1 MKMRPPA
8 IPLITSDPF
17 FSVWSESDN
26 LNASDTVHWTGR
38 TVALRCTVKVGD
50 REYGVMGR
58 NDGIPA
64 ARQICFDMDAFSS
77 YYTFDC
83 GGVTVRLTFTSPVI
97 PDDLYLV
104 SRPVSYLY
112 ISADADGVRA
122 KVSVSEQICLDLAG
136 EYPVKVSCKGGSV
149 TLASEVQNVLSHD
162 GDDQRIDWGRFYL
175 TCKTPKGAE
184 YGSYLA
190 DGMTFV
196 FAEAEVGEGTL
207 FSFAYDDVKSIEY
220 FGDKLDAYWKTK
232 DATIT
237 DAISAAHRDYTDIMK
252 RCADFSEKM
261 VADATAAGGEKYAE
275 LLILSLRQSVAAHK
289 LVLDTEGEVLYI
301 SKECFSNGCAA
312 TVDVSY
318 PSTPLFL
325 LYNPELVRG
334 MMRPIYRFASTE
346 AWKYDFAPH
355 DAGRY
360 PLVNG
365 QVYGLKDGVLLKEK
379 QMPLEECGNML
390 LMEATAAVA
399 TGNADFASEHIDIL
413 RKWCTY
419 LVENG
424 EDPANQLCTDD
435 FAGHLAHNCNL
446 TLKAIMGIAGM
457 GIIEKLLGNGGE
469 YERLLAVAKKMAESW
484 VKRAANADGSYRL
497 AFDWQNSFSMKYNI
511 AWDKLFGTEIM
522 PKEVLSS
529 EFSSYAKHMND
540 YGLPLDNRADYT
552 KSDWYIWTGV
562 LADGK
567 EDFEKFIEPLWDSY
581 NETASRVPMT
591 DWYMTTTALHRAYGS
606 SSGLRKSFRNR
617 TVVGG
622 HFMKLLE
629 YKGTLRLSVGG
640 DAE

>member
-17 FSVWSESDN
+17 FSVWSETDN

-122 KVSVSEQICLDLAG
+122 KVSASEQICLDLAG
-136 EYPVKVSCKGGSV
+136 EYPVKVSCEGGSV

-365 QVYGLKDGVLLKEK
+365 QVYGLKDGVLLEEK

-399 TGNADFASEHIDIL
+399 TGNADFAAEHIDIL

>member
-8 IPLITSDPF
+8 TPLITSDPF
-17 FSVWSESDN
+17 FSVWSETDA

-38 TVALRCTVKVGD
+38 TIALRCTVKVGD
-50 REYGVMGR
+50 RVYGVMGR
-58 NDGIPA
+58 NEGTLA
-64 ARQICFDMDAFSS
+64 ARQVGSDMDAFSS

-83 GGVTVRLTFTSPVI
+83 DGVKVRLTFTSPVI
-97 PDDLYLV
+97 PDDMYLI
-104 SRPVSYLY
+104 SRPVSYLLV
-112 ISADADGVRA
+112 SADAAGVNA

-136 EYPVKVSCKGGSV
+136 EYPVKASVEGGSV
-149 TLASEVQNVLSHD
+149 TLASEVQNVLSRD
-162 GDDQRIDWGRFYL
+162 GDDQRIDWGKFYL
-175 TCKTPKGAE
+175 TCKGAE
-184 YGSYLA
+184 YGSCLS

-196 FAEAEVGEGTL
+196 FAEAPVGEGTL

-232 DATIT
+232 DATIA
-237 DAISAAHRDYTDIMK
+237 DAICAAHRDYPEVMK
-252 RCADFSEKM
+252 RCADFSAKM
-261 VADATAAGGEKYAE
+261 VAEATEAGGEKYAE

-289 LVLDTEGEVLYI
+289 LVLDTNGEVLYI

-334 MMRPIYRFASTE
+334 MMRPIYRFAATD
-346 AWKYDFAPH
+346 AWQYDFAPH

-360 PLVNG
+360 PRVNG
-365 QVYGLKDGVLLKEK
+365 QVYGLKDGVLLEAK

-390 LMEATAAVA
+390 VMEATAAVA
-399 TGNADFASEHIDIL
+399 TGNADFAAEHLDVL
-413 RKWCTY
+413 RKWCAY
-419 LVENG
+419 LEENG
-424 EDPANQLCTDD
+424 DDPANQLCTDD

-457 GIIEKLLGNGGE
+457 GIIEKMLGNDGE
-469 YERLLAVAKKMAESW
+469 YERLLAHAKEMTQSW
-484 VKRAANADGSYRL
+484 ITRAANADGSYRL
-497 AFDWQNSFSMKYNI
+497 AFNWQNSFSMKYNI
-511 AWDKLFGTEIM
+511 VWDKLFGTGIM
-522 PKEVLSS
+522 PKEVLAS
-529 EFSSYAKHMND
+529 EFASYAKHMNN

-562 LADGK
+562 LADSK
-567 EDFEKFIEPLWDSY
+567 EEFGKFIEPLWNSY
-581 NETASRVPMT
+581 NETESRVPMT
-591 DWYMTTTALHRAYGS
+591 DWYMTTTALHRSYGS
-606 SSGLRKSFRNR
+606 SSGLGKSFRNR

-629 YKGTLRLSVGG
+629 YRGTLDLGG
-640 DAE
+640 KSL

>member
-17 FSVWSESDN
+17 FSVWSETDD

-122 KVSVSEQICLDLAG
+122 KVSASEQICLDLAG
-136 EYPVKVSCKGGSV
+136 EYPVKVSCEGGSV

-196 FAEAEVGEGTL
+196 FAEAEVGEGRL

-365 QVYGLKDGVLLKEK
+365 QVYGLKDGVLLEEK

-399 TGNADFASEHIDIL
+399 TGNADFAAEHIDIL

-457 GIIEKLLGNGGE
+457 GIIEKLLGNGDE

-484 VKRAANADGSYRL
+484 AKRAANADGSYRL

-522 PKEVLSS
+522 PKEILSS
-529 EFSSYAKHMND
+529 EFSSYAKHMNN

-562 LADGK
+562 LADSK
-567 EDFEKFIEPLWDSY
+567 EDFEKFIEPLWDCY
-581 NETASRVPMT
+581 NDTASRVPMT

-629 YKGTLRLSVGG
+629 YKGTLRLSFGG

>member
-17 FSVWSESDN
+17 FSVWSESDD

-122 KVSVSEQICLDLAG
+122 KVSASEQICLDLAG
-136 EYPVKVSCKGGSV
+136 EYPVKVSCEGGSV

-220 FGDKLDAYWKTK
+220 FGDNLDAYWKTK

-237 DAISAAHRDYTDIMK
+237 DSISSAHRDYTDIMK

-261 VADATAAGGEKYAE
+261 VAEATAAGGEKYAE

-365 QVYGLKDGVLLKEK
+365 QVYGLKDGVLLEEK

-399 TGNADFASEHIDIL
+399 TGNADFAAEHIDIL

>member
-17 FSVWSESDN
+17 FSVWSETDD

-112 ISADADGVRA
+112 VNADADGVRA

-136 EYPVKVSCKGGSV
+136 EYPVKASFEGGSV

-334 MMRPIYRFASTE
+334 MMRPIYRFTSTE

-365 QVYGLKDGVLLKEK
+365 QVYGLKDGVLLEEK

-457 GIIEKLLGNGGE
+457 GIIEKLLGNGDE

-522 PKEVLSS
+522 PKEVLAS
-529 EFSSYAKHMND
+529 EFASYAKHMND

-629 YKGTLRLSVGG
+629 YKGTLRLSFGG

>member
-1 MKMRPPA
+1 MRPPA

-17 FSVWSESDN
+17 FSVWSETDD

-112 ISADADGVRA
+112 VNADADGVRA

-136 EYPVKVSCKGGSV
+136 EYPVKASFEGGSV

-334 MMRPIYRFASTE
+334 MMRPIYRFTSTE

-365 QVYGLKDGVLLKEK
+365 QVYGLKDGVLLEEK

-457 GIIEKLLGNGGE
+457 GIIEKLLGNGDE

-522 PKEVLSS
+522 PKEVLAS
-529 EFSSYAKHMND
+529 EFASYAKHMND

-562 LADGK
+562 LADSK
-567 EDFEKFIEPLWDSY
+567 EDFERFIEPLWDCY
-581 NETASRVPMT
+581 NDTASRVPMT

-629 YKGTLRLSVGG
+629 YKGTLRLSFGG

>member
-136 EYPVKVSCKGGSV
+136 EYPVKASFEGGSV

-196 FAEAEVGEGTL
+196 FAEAEVGEGRL

-325 LYNPELVRG
+325 IYNPELVRG

-365 QVYGLKDGVLLKEK
+365 QVYGLKDGVLLEEK

-390 LMEATAAVA
+390 LMEATTAVA
-399 TGNADFASEHIDIL
+399 TGNADFAAEHIDIL

>member
-17 FSVWSESDN
+17 FSVWSETDD

-122 KVSVSEQICLDLAG
+122 KVSASEQICLDLAG
-136 EYPVKVSCKGGSV
+136 EYPVKVSCEGGSV

-365 QVYGLKDGVLLKEK
+365 QVYGLKDGVLLEEK

-399 TGNADFASEHIDIL
+399 TGNADFAAEHIDIL

>member
-122 KVSVSEQICLDLAG
+122 KVSASEQICLDLAG
-136 EYPVKVSCKGGSV
+136 EYPVKVSCEGGSV

-196 FAEAEVGEGTL
+196 FAETEVGEGTL

-220 FGDKLDAYWKTK
+220 FGEKLDAYWKTK

-424 EDPANQLCTDD
+424 EDPANLLCTDD

-457 GIIEKLLGNGGE
+457 GIIEKLLGNGDE

-484 VKRAANADGSYRL
+484 AKRAANADGSYRL

-522 PKEVLSS
+522 PKEILSS
-529 EFSSYAKHMND
+529 EFSSYAKHMNN

-562 LADGK
+562 LADSK
-567 EDFEKFIEPLWDSY
+567 EDFEKFIEPLWDCY
-581 NETASRVPMT
+581 NDTASRVPMT

>member
-17 FSVWSESDN
+17 FSVWSESDA

-38 TVALRCTVKVGD
+38 TIALRCTVKVGD

-122 KVSVSEQICLDLAG
+122 KVSASEQICLDLAG
-136 EYPVKVSCKGGSV
+136 EYPVKVSCEGGSV

-365 QVYGLKDGVLLKEK
+365 QVYGLKDGVLLEEK

-399 TGNADFASEHIDIL
+399 TGNADFAAEHIDIL

>member
-17 FSVWSESDN
+17 FSVWSETDD

-122 KVSVSEQICLDLAG
+122 KVSASEQICLDLAG
-136 EYPVKVSCKGGSV
+136 EYPVKVSCEGGSV

-220 FGDKLDAYWKTK
+220 FGEKLDAYWKTK

-365 QVYGLKDGVLLKEK
+365 QVYGLKDGVLLEEK

-399 TGNADFASEHIDIL
+399 TGNADFAAEHIDIL

>member
-17 FSVWSESDN
+17 FSVWSETDN

-122 KVSVSEQICLDLAG
+122 KVSASEQICLDLAG
-136 EYPVKVSCKGGSV
+136 EYPVKVSCEGGSV

-220 FGDKLDAYWKTK
+220 FGEKLDAYWKTK

-365 QVYGLKDGVLLKEK
+365 QVYGLKDGVLLEEK

-399 TGNADFASEHIDIL
+399 TGNADFAAEHIDIL

>member
-17 FSVWSESDN
+17 FSVWSESDD

-122 KVSVSEQICLDLAG
+122 KVSASEQICLDLAG
-136 EYPVKVSCKGGSV
+136 EYPVKVSCEGGSV

-220 FGDKLDAYWKTK
+220 FGEKLDAYWKTE

-365 QVYGLKDGVLLKEK
+365 QVYGLKDGVLLEEK

-399 TGNADFASEHIDIL
+399 TGNADFAAEHIDIL

>member
-17 FSVWSESDN
+17 FSVWSATDA

-38 TVALRCTVKVGD
+38 TIALRCTVKVGGT
-50 REYGVMGR
+50 EYGVMG
-58 NDGIPA
+58 NNGGIA
-64 ARQICFDMDAFSS
+64 AATQTGFDMDAFSS
-77 YYTFDC
+77 YFTFDC

-112 ISADADGVRA
+112 ISADAEGVSA
-122 KVSVSEQICLDLAG
+122 KVSVSEQVCLDLAG
-136 EYPVKVSCKGGSV
+136 EYPVKVSCEGGSI

-196 FAEAEVGEGTL
+196 SAEASVTGGTL
-207 FSFAYDDVKSIEY
+207 FSFAYDDIKSIEY

-232 DATIT
+232 DATIA
-237 DAISAAHRDYTDIMK
+237 DAIFAAHRDYDEIMK
-252 RCADFSEKM
+252 RCADFSAKM
-261 VADATAAGGEKYAE
+261 VAEATAAGGEKYAE

-289 LVLDTEGEVLYI
+289 LVLDTKGEVLYI

-318 PSTPLFL
+318 PSIPLFL

-334 MMRPIYRFASTE
+334 MMRPIYRFAATE
-346 AWKYDFAPH
+346 AWQYDFAPH

-365 QVYGLKDGVLLKEK
+365 QVYGLRDGVLLKEK

-390 LMEATAAVA
+390 VMEATAAVA
-399 TGNADFASEHIDIL
+399 TGNADFAAEHIGVL
-413 RKWCTY
+413 RKWCAY
-419 LVENG
+419 LEENG
-424 EDPANQLCTDD
+424 SDPANQLCTDD

-446 TLKAIMGIAGM
+446 TLKAITGIAGM
-457 GIIEKLLGNGGE
+457 GIIEKMLGNGGE
-469 YERLLAVAKKMAESW
+469 SERLLAVAKKMAESW
-484 VKRAANADGSYRL
+484 VTRAANADGSYRL

-511 AWDKLFGTEIM
+511 VWDKLFGTGIM
-522 PKEVLSS
+522 PKEVLAT
-529 EFSSYAKHMND
+529 EFASYAKHMNN

-567 EDFEKFIEPLWDSY
+567 EDFEKFIEPLWNCY
-581 NETASRVPMT
+581 NETESRVPMT
-591 DWYMTTTALHRAYGS
+591 DWYMTTTALHRVYGS
-606 SSGLRKSFRNR
+606 SNGLRKSFRNR

-629 YKGTLRLSVGG
+629 YRGTLRLK
-640 DAE
+640 

>member
-17 FSVWSESDN
+17 FSVWSETDD

-122 KVSVSEQICLDLAG
+122 KVSASEQICLDLAG
-136 EYPVKVSCKGGSV
+136 EYPVKASFEGGSV

-365 QVYGLKDGVLLKEK
+365 QVYGLKDGVLLEEK

-390 LMEATAAVA
+390 LMEATTAVA
-399 TGNADFASEHIDIL
+399 TGNADFAAEHIDIL

-457 GIIEKLLGNGGE
+457 GIIEKLLGNGDE

-484 VKRAANADGSYRL
+484 AKRAANADGSYRL

-562 LADGK
+562 LADSK

>member
-122 KVSVSEQICLDLAG
+122 KVSASEQICLDLAG
-136 EYPVKVSCKGGSV
+136 EYPVKVSCEGGSV

-196 FAEAEVGEGTL
+196 FAETEVGEGTL

-220 FGDKLDAYWKTK
+220 FGEKLDAYWKTK

-261 VADATAAGGEKYAE
+261 VAEATAAGGEKYAE

-424 EDPANQLCTDD
+424 EDPANLLCTDD

-457 GIIEKLLGNGGE
+457 GIIEKLLGNGDE

-484 VKRAANADGSYRL
+484 AKRAANADGSYRL

-522 PKEVLSS
+522 PKEILSS
-529 EFSSYAKHMND
+529 EFSSYAKHMNN

-562 LADGK
+562 LADSK

-629 YKGTLRLSVGG
+629 YKGTLRLSFGG

>member
-17 FSVWSESDN
+17 FSVWSETDN

-122 KVSVSEQICLDLAG
+122 KVSASEQICLDLAG
-136 EYPVKVSCKGGSV
+136 EYPVKVSCEGGSV

-196 FAEAEVGEGTL
+196 FAEAEVGEGNL

-365 QVYGLKDGVLLKEK
+365 QVYGLKDGVLLEEK

-399 TGNADFASEHIDIL
+399 TGNADFAAEHIDIL

-469 YERLLAVAKKMAESW
+469 YERLLAVVKKMAESW

>member
-122 KVSVSEQICLDLAG
+122 KVSASEQICLDLAG
-136 EYPVKVSCKGGSV
+136 EYPVKVSCEGGSV

-365 QVYGLKDGVLLKEK
+365 QVYGLKDGVLLEEK

-399 TGNADFASEHIDIL
+399 TGNADFAAEHIDIL

>member
-1 MKMRPPA
+1 MRPPA

-17 FSVWSESDN
+17 FSVWSESDA

-112 ISADADGVRA
+112 VNADADGVRA

-136 EYPVKVSCKGGSV
+136 EYPVKASFEGGSV

-196 FAEAEVGEGTL
+196 FAEAEVGEGRL

-220 FGDKLDAYWKTK
+220 FGDRLDAYWKTK

-399 TGNADFASEHIDIL
+399 TGNADFAAEHIDIL

-562 LADGK
+562 LADSK
-567 EDFEKFIEPLWDSY
+567 EDFEKFIEPLWDCY
-581 NETASRVPMT
+581 NDTASRVPMT

-629 YKGTLRLSVGG
+629 YKGTLRLSFGG

>member
-1 MKMRPPA
+1 MRPPA

-17 FSVWSESDN
+17 FSVWSESDD

-122 KVSVSEQICLDLAG
+122 KVSASEQICLDLAG
-136 EYPVKVSCKGGSV
+136 EYPVKVSCEGGSV

-261 VADATAAGGEKYAE
+261 VAEATAAGGEKYAE

-365 QVYGLKDGVLLKEK
+365 QVYGLKDGVLLEEK

-399 TGNADFASEHIDIL
+399 TGNADFAAEHIDIL

-562 LADGK
+562 LADSK
-567 EDFEKFIEPLWDSY
+567 EDFERFIEPLWDCY
-581 NETASRVPMT
+581 NDTASRVPMT

>member
-1 MKMRPPA
+1 MRPPA

-17 FSVWSESDN
+17 FSVWSESDA

-122 KVSVSEQICLDLAG
+122 KVSASEQICLDLAG
-136 EYPVKVSCKGGSV
+136 EYPVKASFEGGSV

-196 FAEAEVGEGTL
+196 FAETEVGEGTL

-289 LVLDTEGEVLYI
+289 LVLDTEGEVLYV

-365 QVYGLKDGVLLKEK
+365 QVYGLKDGVLLEEK

-390 LMEATAAVA
+390 LMEATTAVA
-399 TGNADFASEHIDIL
+399 TGNADFAAEHIDIL

-457 GIIEKLLGNGGE
+457 GIIEKLLGNGDE

-484 VKRAANADGSYRL
+484 AKRAANADGSYRL

-562 LADGK
+562 LADSK

>member
-1 MKMRPPA
+1 MRPPA

-83 GGVTVRLTFTSPVI
+83 GGVTVKLTFTSPVI
-97 PDDLYLV
+97 PEDLYLV

-136 EYPVKVSCKGGSV
+136 EYPVKVSCEGGSV

-196 FAEAEVGEGTL
+196 FAEAEVGEGML

-261 VADATAAGGEKYAE
+261 VAEATAAGGEKYAE

-365 QVYGLKDGVLLKEK
+365 QVYGLKDGVLLEEK

-399 TGNADFASEHIDIL
+399 TGNADFAAEHIDIL

-457 GIIEKLLGNGGE
+457 GIIEKLLGNGDE

-522 PKEVLSS
+522 PKEILSS

-581 NETASRVPMT
+581 NDTPSRVPMT

>member
-17 FSVWSESDN
+17 FSVWSETDD

-122 KVSVSEQICLDLAG
+122 KVSASEQICLDLAG
-136 EYPVKVSCKGGSV
+136 EYPVKVSCEGGSV

-196 FAEAEVGEGTL
+196 FAEAEVGEGNL

-365 QVYGLKDGVLLKEK
+365 QVYGLKDGVLLEEK

-399 TGNADFASEHIDIL
+399 TGNADFAAEHIDIL

>member
-17 FSVWSESDN
+17 FSVWSESDA

-122 KVSVSEQICLDLAG
+122 KVSASEQICLDLAG
-136 EYPVKVSCKGGSV
+136 EYPVKVSCEGGSV

-365 QVYGLKDGVLLKEK
+365 QVYGLKDGVLLEEK

-399 TGNADFASEHIDIL
+399 TGNADFAAEHIDIL

-484 VKRAANADGSYRL
+484 AKRAANADGSYRL

-522 PKEVLSS
+522 PKEILSS
-529 EFSSYAKHMND
+529 EFSSYAKHMNN

-562 LADGK
+562 LADSK
-567 EDFEKFIEPLWDSY
+567 EDFEKFIEPLWDCY
-581 NETASRVPMT
+581 NDTASRVPMT

>member
-1 MKMRPPA
+1 MRPPA

-17 FSVWSESDN
+17 FSVWSETDD

-122 KVSVSEQICLDLAG
+122 KVSASEQICLDLAG
-136 EYPVKVSCKGGSV
+136 EYPVKVSCEGGSV

-365 QVYGLKDGVLLKEK
+365 QVYGLKDGVLLEEK

-399 TGNADFASEHIDIL
+399 TGNADFAAEHIDIL

>member
-17 FSVWSESDN
+17 FSVWSETDD

-112 ISADADGVRA
+112 VNADADGVRA

-136 EYPVKVSCKGGSV
+136 EYPVKASFEGGSV

-334 MMRPIYRFASTE
+334 MMRPIYRFTSTE

-365 QVYGLKDGVLLKEK
+365 QVYGLKDGVLLEEK

-457 GIIEKLLGNGGE
+457 GIIEKLLGNGDE

-629 YKGTLRLSVGG
+629 YKGTLRLSFGG

>member
-1 MKMRPPA
+1 MRPPA

-17 FSVWSESDN
+17 FSVWSETDD

-112 ISADADGVRA
+112 VNADADGVRA

-136 EYPVKVSCKGGSV
+136 EYPVKASFEGGSV

-334 MMRPIYRFASTE
+334 MMRPIYRFTSTE

-365 QVYGLKDGVLLKEK
+365 QVYGLKDGVLLEEK

-457 GIIEKLLGNGGE
+457 GIIEKLLGNGDE

-522 PKEVLSS
+522 PKEVLAS
-529 EFSSYAKHMND
+529 EFASYAKHMND

-629 YKGTLRLSVGG
+629 YKGTLRLSFGG

>member
-1 MKMRPPA
+1 MRPPA

-122 KVSVSEQICLDLAG
+122 KVSASEQICLDLAG
-136 EYPVKVSCKGGSV
+136 EYPVKVSCEGGSV

-196 FAEAEVGEGTL
+196 FAETEVGEGTL

-220 FGDKLDAYWKTK
+220 FGDKRDAYWKTK

-261 VADATAAGGEKYAE
+261 VAEATAAGGEKYAE

-457 GIIEKLLGNGGE
+457 GIIEKLLGNGDE

-484 VKRAANADGSYRL
+484 AKRAANADGSYRL

-522 PKEVLSS
+522 PKEILSS
-529 EFSSYAKHMND
+529 EFSSYAKHMNN

-562 LADGK
+562 LADSK

>member
-1 MKMRPPA
+1 
-8 IPLITSDPF
+8 
-17 FSVWSESDN
+17 
-26 LNASDTVHWTGR
+26 
-38 TVALRCTVKVGD
+38 
-50 REYGVMGR
+50 
-58 NDGIPA
+58 
-64 ARQICFDMDAFSS
+64 
-77 YYTFDC
+77 
-83 GGVTVRLTFTSPVI
+83 
-97 PDDLYLV
+97 
-104 SRPVSYLY
+104 
-112 ISADADGVRA
+112 
-122 KVSVSEQICLDLAG
+122 
-136 EYPVKVSCKGGSV
+136 
-149 TLASEVQNVLSHD
+149 
-162 GDDQRIDWGRFYL
+162 
-175 TCKTPKGAE
+175 
-184 YGSYLA
+184 
-190 DGMTFV
+190 
-196 FAEAEVGEGTL
+196 
-207 FSFAYDDVKSIEY
+207 
-220 FGDKLDAYWKTK
+220 
-232 DATIT
+232 
-237 DAISAAHRDYTDIMK
+237 
-252 RCADFSEKM
+252 M

-457 GIIEKLLGNGGE
+457 GIIEKLLGNGDE

-484 VKRAANADGSYRL
+484 AKRAANADGSYRL

-522 PKEVLSS
+522 PKEILSS
-529 EFSSYAKHMND
+529 EFSSYAKHMNN

-562 LADGK
+562 LADSK

>member
-122 KVSVSEQICLDLAG
+122 KVSASEQICLDLAG
-136 EYPVKVSCKGGSV
+136 EYPVKVSCEGGSV

-334 MMRPIYRFASTE
+334 MMRPIYRFTSTE

-365 QVYGLKDGVLLKEK
+365 QVYGLKDGVLLEEK

-457 GIIEKLLGNGGE
+457 GIIEKLLGNGDE

-522 PKEVLSS
+522 PKEILSS
-529 EFSSYAKHMND
+529 EFSSYAKHMNN

-562 LADGK
+562 LADSK
-567 EDFEKFIEPLWDSY
+567 EDFERFIEPLWDCY
-581 NETASRVPMT
+581 NDTASRVPMT

-629 YKGTLRLSVGG
+629 YKGTLRLSFGG

>member
-1 MKMRPPA
+1 MRPPA

-122 KVSVSEQICLDLAG
+122 KVSASEQICLDLAG
-136 EYPVKVSCKGGSV
+136 EYPVKVSCEGGSV

-365 QVYGLKDGVLLKEK
+365 QVYGLKDGVLLEEK

-399 TGNADFASEHIDIL
+399 TGNADFAAEHIDIL

-629 YKGTLRLSVGG
+629 YKGTLRLSFGG